1 MADQKNIDDATKK
14 AADQLALDMA
24 KSEADKKVLEAKAA
38 EKKATDLAKE
48 VADKKIIDDAAK

>member
-1 MADQKNIDDATKK
+1 
-14 AADQLALDMA
+14 MA

-48 VADKKIIDDAAK
+48 VADKKIVDDAAK